1 MAKNSDFTGNYAGEK
16 AIGYVAPAVLS
27 ANTIAQGAVTVHE
40 NIRYKLN
47 VRNFA
52 STGFL
57 QAADCDF
64 SSSGTVALSDV
75 VLEPTE
81 LMVNL
86 ELCKKDFQTQWE
98 SLEMRGALLAQ
109 EIPTSFQDYLI
120 ERLNALT
127 AKDVETKIW
136 QGAANSGGDF
146 IGLESRLLGD
156 SSVNDVVGTTL
167 TAANIIAEL
176 AKVVSAIPSA
186 VYADRAENGVA
197 IRISIKAAQLYQRA
211 LGYGI
216 VPLSTNLT
224 STTNINSYNNGLT
237 VGEKPL
243 NFEGIPLIVCNGLSD
258 NKMVAG
264 RSADLHFGTNVLT
277 DMTSIDIIDR
287 APIDGSQNF
296 RYVQRFTA
304 GTQITNGTDLVY
316 YA

>member
-64 SSSGTVALSDV
+64 TSSGTVALSDV
-75 VLEPTE
+75 VLQPTE

-98 SLEMRGALLAQ
+98 SLEMRGALLGQ

-136 QGAANSGGDF
+136 QGAANTGGDF

-167 TAANIIAEL
+167 TAANIITEL

-197 IRISIKAAQLYQRA
+197 IRMSIKAAQLYQRA
-211 LGYGI
+211 LGYGQI
-216 VPLSTNLT
+216 GSSTY
-224 STTNINSYNNGLT
+224 INSYNNGLT

>member
-1 MAKNSDFTGNYAGEK
+1 MATTQTFTGNYAGEK

-40 NIRYKLN
+40 NVRYKLN

-57 QAADCDF
+57 ADATCDF
-64 SSSGTVALSDV
+64 ASSGAVSLSDV
-75 VLEPTE
+75 VLEPKE
-81 LMVNL
+81 MQVGL
-86 ELCKKDFQTQWE
+86 ELCKKNFTDQWE
-98 SLEMRGALLAQ
+98 SIEMRGAMLGQ
-109 EIPTSFQDYLI
+109 EIPASFTDWLV
-120 ERLNALT
+120 ERLNAIT
-127 AKDVETKIW
+127 AKDVETYIW
-136 QGAANSGGDF
+136 QGANTTNQFEGFEAKLLAN
-146 IGLESRLLGD
+146 
-156 SSVNDVVGTTL
+156 SSVNDVTGTTL

-216 VPLSTNLT
+216 VPLATDLT
-224 STTNINSYNNGLT
+224 SAANINSYNNGLT

-296 RYVQRFTA
+296 RFVQRFSA
-304 GTQITNGTDLVY
+304 GTQITNGSDLVY

>member
-197 IRISIKAAQLYQRA
+197 IRLSIKAAQLYQRA
-211 LGYGI
+211 LGYGQ
-216 VPLSTNLT
+216 LT
-224 STTNINSYNNGLT
+224 ATPNFINSYNNQLT

>member
-1 MAKNSDFTGNYAGEK
+1 MATTQTYTGNFAGE
-16 AIGYVAPAVLS
+16 AAAQYVAPAVLS

-57 QAADCDF
+57 AAGDCDF
-64 SSSGTVALSDV
+64 TASGNVALSDV

-81 LMVNL
+81 LAVNL
-86 ELCKKDFQTQWE
+86 ELCKQKFDSQWE
-98 SLEMRGALLAQ
+98 SLQMRGSWTDRPMPANFVEFLV
-109 EIPTSFQDYLI
+109 D
-120 ERLNALT
+120 RLNALT
-127 AKDVETKIW
+127 AKEVETKIW

-186 VYADRAENGVA
+186 VYADRGENGVA
-197 IRISIKAAQLYQRA
+197 IRLSIKAAQLYQRA
-211 LGYGI
+211 LGYGQ
-216 VPLSTNLT
+216 LT
-224 STTNINSYNNGLT
+224 ATPNFINSYNNQLT

-258 NKMVAG
+258 NKMVAAQ
-264 RSADLHFGTNVLT
+264 SANLHFGTNVLT
-277 DMTSIDIIDR
+277 DMTAMQIIDR
-287 APIDGSQNF
+287 TPIDGSQNF
-296 RYVQRFTA
+296 RFVQRFTA
-304 GTQITNGTDLVY
+304 GTQITNGSDIVY